1 MTNPLQQ
8 PTYQH
13 ILDDDV
19 IDASENRKTSVTRDK
34 RQAKLIL
41 QETSADTGQSLY
53 DHLAALIK
61 RILEDR
67 PPNVIDYFEDF
78 SRQVRE
84 EHFRL
89 TENILQETFIE
100 PERLQAA
107 RNILPILSVNICQH
121 LNMRQTCIFKIKF
134 FF

>member
-1 MTNPLQQ
+1 MTNPLHQ

-19 IDASENRKTSVTRDK
+19 ISATEDRRPSITRDK

-41 QETSADTGQSLY
+41 QETSSETGQSLY
-53 DHLAALIK
+53 DHLTTLLK

-89 TENILQETFIE
+89 TENLLQETFIE

-107 RNILPILSVNICQH
+107 RNLLPILSVK
-121 LNMRQTCIFKIKF
+121 LLY
-134 FF
+134 